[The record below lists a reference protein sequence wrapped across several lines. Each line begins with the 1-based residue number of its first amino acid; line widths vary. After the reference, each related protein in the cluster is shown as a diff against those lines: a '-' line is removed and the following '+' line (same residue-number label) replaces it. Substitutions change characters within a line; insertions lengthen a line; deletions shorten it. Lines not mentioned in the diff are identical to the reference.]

1 MRKSLKRL
9 EGKEKEKGRSQN
21 QTLNQNR
28 LKTKTRTKEDIRDI
42 RETKQTLLTKYIL
55 TKPRASR
62 SATSPEI
69 NIKEDCIPRAEG
81 RGAREEIEEG
91 SGDKLSQGKRPEEVI
106 QSQVTQ
112 RSTGRSREVRAEKEG
127 KSSGHRKEG
136 RLKEGSIE
144 EGT

>member
-1 MRKSLKRL
+1 MRKNLKRL
-9 EGKEKEKGRSQN
+9 EGKGRSQDQN
-21 QTLNQNR
+21 QTNKTQNR
-28 LKTKTRTKEDIRDI
+28 PKTKTRTKEEIRD
-42 RETKQTLLTKYIL
+42 RKQSLLTQYIL
-55 TKPRASR
+55 TKPRASHP
-62 SATSPEI
+62 ATSPDRTTT
-69 NIKEDCIPRAEG
+69 IKEDCIPRAEG

-127 KSSGHRKEG
+127 KSSGHRKKG